1 MNYYM
6 HTGCLYGKK
15 RRLRGKLCQENSW
28 WMKSAAIFATAG
40 FTSVRT
46 WAENAL
52 YTRTTMIQLDKQVI
66 TNLTKVFNFF
76 FFLQQIKI
84 R

>member
-1 MNYYM
+1 MAKNE
-6 HTGCLYGKK
+6 
-15 RRLRGKLCQENSW
+15 RLRSKLCQEIPW

-52 YTRTTMIQLDKQVI
+52 YTRTKMIHLNKQVI
-66 TNLTKVFNFF
+66 TNLQNGF
-76 FFLQQIKI
+76 
-84 R
+84 